1 MVRQMPA
8 HKWRNEGSGDETAL
22 GIPACHRGTGRDG
35 MLQQFG
41 DAHGGAGNFRAY
53 DGPNGGRHCSP
64 DCGPDLG
71 DC

>member
-1 MVRQMPA
+1 
-8 HKWRNEGSGDETAL
+8 
-22 GIPACHRGTGRDG
+22 

-53 DGPNGGRHCSP
+53 DGPNGGRYCSP